1 MSGGGCALAALSL
14 PPPTAALISSAAIH
28 RLNYF
33 YWKNEKNALIN
44 YQASPKFSGFR
55 TLLTKAEKPDYDY
68 LKELF
73 RHLRK
78 ELRVEVTEKPKR
90 LPVVPTEEEIQKY
103 YQAVWKSRNMKHVVM
118 IKTLLY
124 TGVRV
129 SELIKIKLSDIDLDR
144 CQMRINEGKG
154 KKDRI
159 VPFPNDFKETL
170 AMHAHN
176 LHTKGGA
183 YLFESSWKRPYTDRG
198 VRKILSI
205 YTKAAGIECSISPHK
220 LRHFL
225 FTWLK
230 KQGIEDAMI
239 QPYSGHESRQSL
251 EIYSKLSIGDA
262 QVQYD
267 RVIEK
272 FPV

>member
-1 MSGGGCALAALSL
+1 MIDFK
-14 PPPTAALISSAAIH
+14 PTPVRIKAKQIA
-28 RLNYF
+28 
-33 YWKNEKNALIN
+33 K
-44 YQASPKFSGFR
+44 
-55 TLLTKAEKPDYDY
+55 LLRKENPNYDY
-68 LKELF
+68 LREIF

-78 ELRVEVTEKPKR
+78 ELQVEVTRKPHK
-90 LPVVPTEEEIQKY
+90 LPNVPKEEEIHKY
-103 YQAVWKSRNMKHVVM
+103 YKAVWQSRNMQHVVL

-129 SELIKIKLSDIDLDR
+129 SELINIKIEEVDFDR
-144 CQMRINEGKG
+144 CQIRITQGKG

-159 VPFPNDFKETL
+159 VPFPISFRETL
-170 AMHAHN
+170 AIHAD
-176 LHTKGGA
+176 TTRKKGGK
-183 YLFESSWKRPYTDRG
+183 YLFESSWKKPYTDRG
-198 VRKILSI
+198 IRKILAF
-205 YTKAAGIECSISPHK
+205 YTQAAGMEHSISPHK

-230 KQGIEDAMI
+230 KQGIEDALI

-262 QVQYD
+262 QEEYD
-267 RVIEK
+267 NVIKE